1 MYYLYAVKS
10 YEPQCEQ
17 EIIDCANMLQLFELF
32 PDNILLRENKA
43 AHLTSSA
50 FIVNKSLDKVLFVY
64 HNIYNS
70 WSWAGGHA
78 DGNGDLLQVA
88 CREAREETGLPDVVP
103 LSPQIAALDILP
115 VTQHKKNGKFVS
127 AHLHLNL
134 CYFLAADDTQPLQ
147 SKPDENKAVAWLPL
161 EHLAL
166 FSTEAHMLPI
176 YQKLV
181 QRLKDFPAAP
191 KS

>member
-10 YEPQCEQ
+10 YTPEGEQ
-17 EIIDCANMLQLFELF
+17 EQTDQANMLRLFDLF

-50 FIVNKSLDKVLFVY
+50 FILNATQDKVLFVY

-70 WSWAGGHA
+70 WSWPGGHA

-88 CREAREETGLPDVVP
+88 CREAREETGLTSVKP
-103 LSPQIAALDILP
+103 LDRKVAGLDILP
-115 VTQHKKNGKFVS
+115 VPPHYKNGTFVS
-127 AHLHLNL
+127 AHLHLNVTF
-134 CYFLAADDTQPLQ
+134 FLTADETESLQ

-161 EHLAL
+161 RHLAL
-166 FSTEAHMLPI
+166 FSTEQHMLPV

-181 QRLKDFPAAP
+181 QHLEALRITL
-191 KS
+191 

>member
-10 YEPQCEQ
+10 YEPQGTQ
-17 EIIDCANMLQLFELF
+17 EIADRENMLHLFELF
-32 PDNILLRENKA
+32 PDSILLRENKA

-50 FIVNKSLDKVLFVY
+50 FVINQTRDKVLFVY

-70 WSWAGGHA
+70 WSWTGGHA

-88 CREAREETGLPDVVP
+88 CREAREETGLSSVKP
-103 LSPQIAALDILP
+103 LDEQVAALDILP
-115 VTQHKKNGKFVS
+115 VSAHVKNGAFVS

-134 CYFLAADDTQPLQ
+134 SFFLTADEGEHLQ
-147 SKPDENKAVAWLPL
+147 SKADENKAVAWLPL
-161 EHLAL
+161 NHLSL
-166 FSTEAHMLPI
+166 FSTEPHMLPV

-181 QRLKDFPAAP
+181 QRLKQRTKD
-191 KS
+191 